1 MFCFFSKT
9 CLLGVMQF
17 EFCVKHKSEDWY
29 LKNCVV
35 HAYPNICVYCGYLK
49 ITLGFHFSTMAPFQV
64 LINFKAFS
72 FSKSFVNV
80 NPSHNNANP
89 NDAIEPILSPNV
101 IIDFTMFVFMVI
113 VHFERERIGF
123 VRNLLHDFLKIL

>member
-1 MFCFFSKT
+1 
-9 CLLGVMQF
+9 
-17 EFCVKHKSEDWY
+17 
-29 LKNCVV
+29 
-35 HAYPNICVYCGYLK
+35 
-49 ITLGFHFSTMAPFQV
+49 MAPFQV